1 MRVMEGQELDG
12 RYRMVRRIGS
22 GGMADVWLA
31 DDTELG
37 RQVALKI
44 LHENFARDS
53 EFVARFQREASA
65 AAALQH
71 PNVVGVFDR
80 GQVEDTYY
88 IAMEYVDGSP
98 LRDLIKR
105 GLTNDESI
113 EIGRQILA
121 AAEFAHGRGIVH
133 RDLKPMNVLID
144 REGRIRVTD
153 FGIAR
158 AGGSEITQTGSVMG
172 TAQYLSPEQAQG
184 LDVTPAS
191 DVYSVGVMLFEML
204 TGRVPF
210 DGDNTV
216 AIAMKQVSEQPIAPS
231 RVNPNVTPA
240 LDAVVLRA
248 LAKDPAAR
256 YPSAIAMSEAL
267 DEAEVN
273 PDSGPRTEVHAP
285 LVLPAEEDEDRHKG
299 LWVVAVV
306 LALLALGGLAWAL
319 GLLDGGSDTVRV
331 PGVEDETETAAR
343 IELQGAGFVV
353 RTNDVESNVP
363 EGRVV
368 SQDPLGGTEA
378 EEGSTVTIDVSAG
391 PDPIVIPDVSG
402 KSLAFARAKLTK
414 AGFEVEVERSE
425 SPSVRRGRV
434 IETEPSAN
442 SALPPGGTVTVIV
455 SAGTKTVSVPS
466 VVGLNRIDAAAEI
479 EDAGLVANQESENAD
494 EPEGQVIRQLP
505 PAGTPLAEGEQVTI
519 VYSTGAGT
527 IVIENYVGLTEDF
540 AVRDLEGLGLDVDVR
555 TQAVESETD
564 DGIVLTQSPTSGARL
579 SAGDRVSLVVG
590 EYVAPEPEPDPPAP
604 EPDPTAPRQGRR

>member
-1 MRVMEGQELDG
+1 MRVMEGQVLDE

-44 LHENFARDS
+44 LHENFARDT
-53 EFVARFQREASA
+53 EFVERFQREAAA

-80 GQVEDTYY
+80 GRVEDTYY
-88 IAMEYVDGSP
+88 IAMEFVDGSP
-98 LRDLIKR
+98 LRDLIRR
-105 GLTNDESI
+105 GLTNEESV
-113 EIGRQILA
+113 EITRQILS
-121 AAEFAHGRGIVH
+121 AAEFAHGREIVH

-184 LDVTPAS
+184 LEVTAAS

-210 DGDNTV
+210 DGENTV
-216 AIAMKQVSEQPIAPS
+216 AIAMKQVSERPPPPS
-231 RVNPNVTPA
+231 QINPNVTPA

-256 YPSAIAMSEAL
+256 YQTAAAMRDAL
-267 DEAEVN
+267 DAAEAN
-273 PDSGPRTEVHAP
+273 PDSGPRTEQYAP
-285 LVLPAEEDEDRHKG
+285 VVLPAEEEDDRRKG
-299 LWVVAVV
+299 MWVVAAII
-306 LALLALGGLAWAL
+306 ALLAIGGLVYAL
-319 GLLDGGSDTVRV
+319 TSGSEGVKV
-331 PGVEDETETAAR
+331 PGVENETETAAR
-343 IELQGAGFVV
+343 LELQRAGFVV
-353 RTNDVESNVP
+353 RSSVVESNVP

-368 SQDPLGGTEA
+368 AQDPRGGTEA

-391 PDPIVIPDVSG
+391 PDPVEVPDVAG
-402 KSLAFARAKLTK
+402 KSLDFARRKLDK

-425 SPSVRRGRV
+425 SATVPAGRV
-434 IETEPSAN
+434 IETEPSGG
-442 SALPPGGTVTVIV
+442 SSLPPGGTVTVIV
-455 SAGTKTVSVPS
+455 SSGTETVTVPD
-466 VVGLNRIDAAAEI
+466 VVGLNRIDAAAAI
-479 EDAGLVANQESENAD
+479 EDAGLIANVESENAD

-505 PAGTPLAEGEQVTI
+505 GAGTALAEGEEVTI

-527 IVIENYVGLTEDF
+527 ILLDNFVGQSESF
-540 AVRDLEGLGLDVDVR
+540 AVRRLQSLGLEVDVR
-555 TQAVESETD
+555 TETTETESE
-564 DGIVLTQSPTSGARL
+564 DGIVLSQSPTSGARL
-579 SAGDRVSLVVG
+579 NQGDRVSLVVG
-590 EYVAPEPEPDPPAP
+590 EFVAPEPPPEPPP
-604 EPDPTAPRQGRR
+604 EPDPETPRSLR